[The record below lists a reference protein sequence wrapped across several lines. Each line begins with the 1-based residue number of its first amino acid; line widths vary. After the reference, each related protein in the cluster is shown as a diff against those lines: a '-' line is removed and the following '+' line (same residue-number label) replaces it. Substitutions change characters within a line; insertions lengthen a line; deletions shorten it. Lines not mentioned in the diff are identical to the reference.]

1 MLAASV
7 PECSEK
13 KKKKDENIRKVKE
26 SVLLTGQL
34 KKNKTGFRQY
44 KTKSSLFYTGQLLN
58 CSF

>member
-34 KKNKTGFRQY
+34 KN
-44 KTKSSLFYTGQLLN
+44 TKLVFDSTKRSQACFILASY
-58 CSF
+58 